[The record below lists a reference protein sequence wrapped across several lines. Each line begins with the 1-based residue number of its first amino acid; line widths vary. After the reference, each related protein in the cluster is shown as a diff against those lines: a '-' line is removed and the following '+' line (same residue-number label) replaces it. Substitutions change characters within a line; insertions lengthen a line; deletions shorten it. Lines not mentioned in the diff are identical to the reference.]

1 MTVAEVNAVAQAF
14 ADGVA
19 NRDVEGL
26 ASLYADDGRFLPP
39 GMEPCQGHAEIQAA
53 MQQLLDMGASSLE
66 IEPLD
71 VREAGN
77 VTIEY
82 GRYTL
87 GIEPPGA
94 EALTQV
100 GKYVVV
106 HEAQGDGSTK
116 IAFDIFNANT
126 P

>member
-19 NRDVEGL
+19 NRDVAGL
-26 ASLYADDGRFLPP
+26 ASLYADNGRFLAP
-39 GMEPCQGHAEIQAA
+39 GMEPCQGDAEIQAA
-53 MQQLLDMGASSLE
+53 LQQLLDMGARSLE

-71 VREAGN
+71 IREAGSL
-77 VTIEY
+77 TIEY

-94 EALTQV
+94 EAITQV

-116 IAFDIFNANT
+116 VVFDIFNANT
-126 P
+126 H